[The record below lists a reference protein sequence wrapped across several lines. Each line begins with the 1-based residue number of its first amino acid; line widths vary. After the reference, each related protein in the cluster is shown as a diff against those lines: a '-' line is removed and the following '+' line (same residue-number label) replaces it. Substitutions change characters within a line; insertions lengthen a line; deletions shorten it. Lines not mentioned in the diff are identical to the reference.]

1 MVAIGRSAWA
11 VGLLAVVLW
20 LAGAALA
27 QPDNEAASPESSQQ
41 AAQTGGEAEA
51 EPAVGAE
58 LDMTGEGLLPTLR
71 ELFFFSPIINSIIA
85 GLSVIALGL
94 FLFFLATVHTRA
106 MVPSELVDQ
115 VTKLTVRGK
124 YEQAADLCRSN
135 RNVFIASIIQRCV
148 ENAGKGHSVIM
159 DMIDAEGRRRADIVW
174 NRISY
179 LADVSNVAP
188 MLGLLGTVLG
198 MIKTFFG
205 LEESTGSIN
214 AKVLSAG
221 VGQAMTTTMF
231 GLVVGILA
239 LVFYSIAKA
248 RVTRTLAEAEQAVH
262 NIADHM
268 KREEDQHTREEEV

>member
-27 QPDNEAASPESSQQ
+27 QPDNEAASPESSQP
-41 AAQTGGEAEA
+41 AA
-51 EPAVGAE
+51 GAE
-58 LDMTGEGLLPTLR
+58 LDMTGQGLLPTLR